1 MTKEEE
7 YELYA
12 EVSKQLAQGK
22 RDEGVWTKAFVD
34 SEGDINKTEAIYIG
48 LMVEKL
54 VLKKKSELETK
65 EAVKRNREARRPY
78 MHDDPEI
85 KRLALV
91 RKKFPKTLFASYVL
105 IPGIAFLWW
114 FFDFEGG
121 LLGGIICGIVL
132 SGLVIFC
139 LEFSAD
145 PSRYKEWKKNTLEFL
160 AVLVAVLVLIF
171 SPLLLFDFREVGEF
185 YKWFYPLILK
195 IIISVFFG
203 ALVIGFFYLVY
214 IVIKTDEYWNS
225 D

>member
-34 SEGDINKTEAIYIG
+34 SEGDINKTKAIYIG

-54 VLKKKSELETK
+54 VLKKKSELYWK
-65 EAVKRNREARRPY
+65 EVRRTGEEPT
-78 MHDDPEI
+78 D

-91 RKKFPKTLFASYVL
+91 VKKFPKTIRASYVL
-105 IPGIAFLWW
+105 IIPGIAFLWW

-121 LLGGIICGIVL
+121 LLGGVMCGLVL
-132 SGLVIFC
+132 VGLVIWC

-145 PSRYKEWKKNTLEFL
+145 PSRYKEWKKNMLQIL
-160 AVLVAVLVLIF
+160 AFIVLVL
-171 SPLLLFDFREVGEF
+171 SPLLLFDARDVHEF
-185 YKWFYPLILK
+185 YQWFFPLIMK
-195 IIISVFFG
+195 TVFYGIFG
-203 ALVIGFFYLVY
+203 ALVIGLIYFIF
-214 IVIKTDEYWNS
+214 KTDE
-225 D
+225 

>member
-54 VLKKKSELETK
+54 VLKKKSELYWK
-65 EAVKRNREARRPY
+65 EVRRTGEEPT
-78 MHDDPEI
+78 D

-91 RKKFPKTLFASYVL
+91 VKKFPKTLRASYVL
-105 IPGIAFLWW
+105 IPGIAFLSW

-121 LLGGIICGIVL
+121 LFGGFVCGVVL
-132 SGLVIFC
+132 FGLVIFC

-160 AVLVAVLVLIF
+160 AVLVAVLVLIL

-214 IVIKTDEYWNS
+214 NVTKTDE
-225 D
+225 

>member
-34 SEGDINKTEAIYIG
+34 SEGDINKTKAIYIG

-121 LLGGIICGIVL
+121 LLGGVMCGLVL
-132 SGLVIFC
+132 VGLVIWC

-145 PSRYKEWKKNTLEFL
+145 PSRYKEWKKNMLQIL
-160 AVLVAVLVLIF
+160 AFIVLVL
-171 SPLLLFDFREVGEF
+171 SPLLLFDARDVHEF
-185 YKWFYPLILK
+185 YQWFFPLIMK
-195 IIISVFFG
+195 TVFYGIFG
-203 ALVIGFFYLVY
+203 ALVIGLIYFIF
-214 IVIKTDEYWNS
+214 KTDE
-225 D
+225 

>member
-54 VLKKKSELETK
+54 VLKKKSELYWK
-65 EAVKRNREARRPY
+65 EVRRTGEEPT
-78 MHDDPEI
+78 D

-91 RKKFPKTLFASYVL
+91 VKKFPKTIRASYVL
-105 IPGIAFLWW
+105 IIPGIAFLWW

-121 LLGGIICGIVL
+121 LFGGFVCGL
-132 SGLVIFC
+132 FLFGLVIWC

-145 PSRYKEWKKNTLEFL
+145 PSRYKEWKKNMLQIL
-160 AVLVAVLVLIF
+160 AFIVLVL
-171 SPLLLFDFREVGEF
+171 SPLLLFDARDVHEF
-185 YKWFYPLILK
+185 YQWFFPLIMK
-195 IIISVFFG
+195 TVFYGIFG
-203 ALVIGFFYLVY
+203 ALVIGLIYFIF
-214 IVIKTDEYWNS
+214 KTDE
-225 D
+225 